1 MQLQPALQP
10 RNITR
15 ADGESDVFIP
25 CPFEFRPAPSIWKID
40 RTYYTTATIP
50 SIYSITSSGLFINT
64 VHVCLN
70 QTSFQC
76 VDTSDNALEEE
87 VSDIG
92 ILTVTSEGNVNCTGE
107 MTSQGLMRP
116 RLSIIFPVS

>member
-1 MQLQPALQP
+1 MQPQPALQP
-10 RNITR
+10 KNITR
-15 ADGESDVFIP
+15 ADGESDVFIS
-25 CPFEFRPAPSIWKID
+25 CPYEFRPTPSIWKID
-40 RTYYTTATIP
+40 GTYYTAATIP

-76 VDTSDNALEEE
+76 VDTSDNALEEQ

-107 MTSQGLMRP
+107 NTSWRF
-116 RLSIIFPVS
+116 I

>member
-1 MQLQPALQP
+1 MLSQRQP

-25 CPFEFRPAPSIWKID
+25 CPFEFRPTPSTWRID
-40 RTYYTTATIP
+40 GTDYTAATIP
-50 SIYSITSSGLFINT
+50 SIYSITPSGLFINT

-76 VDTSDNALEEE
+76 VDASNNALEEQ

-92 ILTVTSEGNVNCTGE
+92 ILTVVSENKCTGE
-107 MTSQGLMRP
+107 MT
-116 RLSIIFPVS
+116 RLHHA